1 MSNAAGSGGSGPC
14 GVSRASSESSRESFL
29 LPLRC
34 LPSSCLPPPLPIL
47 DLAMTA
53 EVAAAST
60 SSQSSASMQRLAH
73 PTAILP
79 NAQAFRDAKVLV
91 VGAGGIGCEV
101 LKNLAL
107 VGVKGVQVVSE
118 RRGQ

>member
-1 MSNAAGSGGSGPC
+1 
-14 GVSRASSESSRESFL
+14 
-29 LPLRC
+29 
-34 LPSSCLPPPLPIL
+34 
-47 DLAMTA
+47 MTA

-79 NAQAFRDAKVLV
+79 NAQALRDAKVLV

-118 RRGQ
+118 RRG

>member
-1 MSNAAGSGGSGPC
+1 MESRLQVFSC
-14 GVSRASSESSRESFL
+14 VSPTSASLFSPSCHSS
-29 LPLRC
+29 LPVF
-34 LPSSCLPPPLPIL
+34 
-47 DLAMTA
+47 DVAMTA

-60 SSQSSASMQRLAH
+60 SSKSSASSQRLAH

-79 NAQAFRDAKVLV
+79 NAQALRDAKVLV

-107 VGVKGVQVVSE
+107 VGVKGVQVVSPD
-118 RRGQ
+118 RGQDFVLHSGS